1 MTNKFRRSVTS
12 VLLAASLL
20 FSSQSVIAFA
30 DYGSKSDA
38 SDLSPVQESVE
49 PVIGESQAMMA
60 APMNMEPLNGGNHC
74 ELPLDEIYVR
84 FDCEDPNDDWPCE
97 HYKKDFHDCDDA
109 KDCHVCDRDGADYK
123 VSLKNLP
130 EDAYTVTPV
139 GKHFKITL
147 NMSDESLAQYFDT
160 NAGCVSN
167 CTHTFC
173 KATRT
178 IKVYKDWWHDS
189 WNVDHFWVGL
199 HCDGTSSPSTPDEA
213 PDYEN
218 LVKVSVTC
226 DREAGEGHDV
236 TEIALKEGYYTTDTD
251 WSDGEFTVSI
261 NNEQAEAYITE
272 NHNVVRVSESA
283 TFTWTDSE
291 WKLSNNPITIT
302 SHCNSE
308 TYPINVEDLGLG
320 INFDCDTENSHD
332 ITESILLKT
341 HDENIYYT
349 INPVTDVSATVTIK
363 ADKYLEDYN
372 KTNAGH
378 SLVNPNGEYI
388 IQLTLVD
395 NTKWIVEGDEIVT
408 IPVTCK
414 AETEKVT
421 EVEVVLGDGIKE
433 KLPYPYYWYS
443 SVHAEYGAGDEYIT
457 LINNNNGGFHSH
469 ADKKDIPDDLTT
481 EVNSVEKAKNFFTGF
496 TFVEMNIFEENPWFP
511 SNYIVDVSFEN
522 TKMIITLDTPANPD
536 PEEPTINELDKI
548 LGNVIVHCI
557 TDGSGHEDKV
567 FSFKDV
573 DSDNVDGLYYEVNW
587 TKENPTHATVTIN
600 HDPYVER
607 YNLYTFPKSHKK
619 AQDILETTFN
629 LEWEDGE
636 WKKADETASPI
647 TIAVT
652 CSLPIPVLDNV
663 YVQLKCLNNAGHDGN
678 KIALKDLAI
687 GSYYSCKIDE
697 NAKTA
702 TVSVNEQVNTW
713 VTNSNTIGNPVHVW
727 AENELNTVT
736 LQYNNG
742 WSLVDANNDTITI
755 QTICAPTI
763 DEINAKLDVSVDC
776 NNANANPEH
785 KAMIFEDLLADS
797 YEIGTPELSGSE
809 YICDVTV
816 KAEKYVTEYDKEYR
830 PEHSNA
836 DNQTVTFK
844 FKDGK
849 WTLKSDP
856 TSVNFIVTCDFPN
869 GPSEDEIAELG
880 LKLQLNCATTPNPH
894 GIAKYDVTDKNT
906 FEVSDVIYTD
916 AADAPSHYYVNVTVD
931 GSSYLTQYNNDKG
944 VHSWVGSNEAV
955 FKVYARELEI
965 ARKTEYI
972 WNIVD
977 SETMTLQVQHTNP
990 TDPTDPGTNPGGGG
1004 NNDDDDDRYT
1014 GDNTVTRTINDD
1026 DVPLNDR
1033 PTNTTTIDDEDV
1045 PLADLPDDT
1054 VTIDDGEVPLKDN
1067 PSTGDSLPFAA
1078 MAAAALSLG
1087 GVIVLNRKKK

>member
-30 DYGSKSDA
+30 DYGSKSDT

-49 PVIGESQAMMA
+49 PVIGESTEAPVS
-60 APMNMEPLNGGNHC
+60 APMITRADTPITYSAPSIDTSKYEPSVH
-74 ELPLDEIYVR
+74 
-84 FDCEDPNDDWPCE
+84 NDSSLV
-97 HYKKDFHDCDDA
+97 DDA
-109 KDCHVCDRDGADYK
+109 IIGVYQTKNISNYSEEPITLGDNSGSTFVQGLGYRIYTANTNIDGWVFKNWTTHIYRDPILGIGDAIDSSNLKGNMDTAWNSYAFSNEDDTTQAYTSGKTVRINHLLTHGESSIYPLYYTLSANYNPLVTVDVGENGKVTYNGTVVDKDTTDKKVEAEYGTAPDFTITPDTGYK
-123 VSLKNLP
+123 VAS
-130 EDAYTVTPV
+130 VTF
-139 GKHFKITL
+139 G
-147 NMSDESLAQYFDT
+147 DT
-160 NAGCVSN
+160 
-167 CTHTFC
+167 
-173 KATRT
+173 T
-178 IKVYKDWWHDS
+178 IQA
-189 WNVDHFWVGL
+189 NE
-199 HCDGTSSPSTPDEA
+199 DGTYTLP
-213 PDYEN
+213 
-218 LVKVSVTC
+218 SVT
-226 DREAGEGHDV
+226 EPTTLKVEFEE
-236 TEIALKEGYYTTDTD
+236 TE
-251 WSDGEFTVSI
+251 
-261 NNEQAEAYITE
+261 E
-272 NHNVVRVSESA
+272 N
-283 TFTWTDSE
+283 
-291 WKLSNNPITIT
+291 
-302 SHCNSE
+302 
-308 TYPINVEDLGLG
+308 INVEALGLG
-320 INFDCDTENSHD
+320 VKFECTDNDGHNS
-332 ITESILLKT
+332 
-341 HDENIYYT
+341 ENIMLKVADKNTYYT
-349 INPVTDVSATVTIK
+349 ISPVTDVSATVTIK

-414 AETEKVT
+414 AEVKQIEHIEINLGENLKKELKVDP
-421 EVEVVLGDGIKE
+421 LY
-433 KLPYPYYWYS
+433 L
-443 SVHAEYGAGDEYIT
+443 HAEYDGKYIFLTGRNGYFTTPTGIEDLPSWVIDFFKGGPIPESLTTDVNDATKAKKFFNGFTFIEWNLVRKQNISFEYIYDVKVDGTTLYIT
-457 LINNNNGGFHSH
+457 LETPTTEVPEL
-469 ADKKDIPDDLTT
+469 KPDDLAKGFIKF
-481 EVNSVEKAKNFFTGF
+481 ECMNDSKHNSSSTYLNNF
-496 TFVEMNIFEENPWFP
+496 
-511 SNYIVDVSFEN
+511 
-522 TKMIITLDTPANPD
+522 
-536 PEEPTINELDKI
+536 
-548 LGNVIVHCI
+548 
-557 TDGSGHEDKV
+557 
-567 FSFKDV
+567 
-573 DSDNVDGLYYEVNW
+573 VDG
-587 TKENPTHATVTIN
+587 TFK
-600 HDPYVER
+600 VE
-607 YNLYTFPKSHKK
+607 YT
-619 AQDILETTFN
+619 
-629 LEWEDGE
+629 
-636 WKKADETASPI
+636 
-647 TIAVT
+647 
-652 CSLPIPVLDNV
+652 
-663 YVQLKCLNNAGHDGN
+663 GN
-678 KIALKDLAI
+678 
-687 GSYYSCKIDE
+687 
-697 NAKTA
+697 TA
-702 TVSVNEQVNTW
+702 TVKPADPVSLVSNWKSGHMYVKSDTPEQITFTYSKDTGWTVDE
-713 VTNSNTIGNPVHVW
+713 SKNTI
-727 AENELNTVT
+727 TVKM
-736 LQYNNG
+736 
-742 WSLVDANNDTITI
+742 
-755 QTICAPTI
+755 ICAPTI

-849 WTLKSDP
+849 WTLESDP
-856 TSVNFIVTCDFPN
+856 ISVNFIVTCDFPN

-880 LKLQLNCATTPNPH
+880 LKLQLNCATTPNSH
-894 GIAKYDVTDKNT
+894 GIVKYDVTNKNT

-990 TDPTDPGTNPGGGG
+990 TDPTDPGTNPGGNGG
-1004 NNDDDDDRYT
+1004 DNDDDDDRYT
-1014 GDNTVTRTINDD
+1014 GGNTVTRTINDD

-1054 VTIDDGEVPLKDN
+1054 VTIDDGEVPLKAN

>member
-1 MTNKFRRSVTS
+1 MTNKLRRSMTS

-20 FSSQSVIAFA
+20 FSSQSVVAFA

-49 PVIGESQAMMA
+49 NATEEQQEDPSLSVEPVIGESTEAPVA
-60 APMNMEPLNGGNHC
+60 APMMARADTPITYSAPSIDTSKYEPSVH
-74 ELPLDEIYVR
+74 
-84 FDCEDPNDDWPCE
+84 NDSSLV
-97 HYKKDFHDCDDA
+97 DDA
-109 KDCHVCDRDGADYK
+109 IIGVYQTKNISNYSEEPITLGDNSGSTFVQGLGYRIYTANTNIDGWVFKNWTTHIYRDPILGIGDAIDSSNLKGNMDTAWNSYAFSNEDDTTQAYTSGKTVRINHLLTHGESSIYPLYYTLSANYNPLVTVDVGENGKVTYNGTVVDKDTTDKKVEVEYGTAPDFTITPDTGYK
-123 VSLKNLP
+123 VAS
-130 EDAYTVTPV
+130 VTF
-139 GKHFKITL
+139 G
-147 NMSDESLAQYFDT
+147 DT
-160 NAGCVSN
+160 
-167 CTHTFC
+167 
-173 KATRT
+173 T
-178 IKVYKDWWHDS
+178 IQA
-189 WNVDHFWVGL
+189 NE
-199 HCDGTSSPSTPDEA
+199 DGTYTLP
-213 PDYEN
+213 
-218 LVKVSVTC
+218 SVT
-226 DREAGEGHDV
+226 EPTTLKVEFEE
-236 TEIALKEGYYTTDTD
+236 TE
-251 WSDGEFTVSI
+251 
-261 NNEQAEAYITE
+261 E
-272 NHNVVRVSESA
+272 NI
-283 TFTWTDSE
+283 D
-291 WKLSNNPITIT
+291 
-302 SHCNSE
+302 
-308 TYPINVEDLGLG
+308 VEDLGLG
-320 INFDCDTENSHD
+320 VKFECTDNDGHNS
-332 ITESILLKT
+332 
-341 HDENIYYT
+341 ENIMLKVADKNTYYT
-349 INPVTDVSATVTIK
+349 ISPVTDVSATVTIK

-414 AETEKVT
+414 AEVKQIEHIEINLGENLKKELKVDP
-421 EVEVVLGDGIKE
+421 LY
-433 KLPYPYYWYS
+433 L
-443 SVHAEYGAGDEYIT
+443 HAEYDGKYIFLTGRNGYFTTPTGIEDLPSWVIDFFKGGPIPESLTTDVNDATKAKKFFNGFTFIEWNLVRKQNISFEYIYDVKVDGTTLYIT
-457 LINNNNGGFHSH
+457 LETPTTEVPEL
-469 ADKKDIPDDLTT
+469 KPDDLAKGFIKF
-481 EVNSVEKAKNFFTGF
+481 ECMNDSKHNSSSTYLNNF
-496 TFVEMNIFEENPWFP
+496 
-511 SNYIVDVSFEN
+511 
-522 TKMIITLDTPANPD
+522 
-536 PEEPTINELDKI
+536 
-548 LGNVIVHCI
+548 
-557 TDGSGHEDKV
+557 
-567 FSFKDV
+567 
-573 DSDNVDGLYYEVNW
+573 VDG
-587 TKENPTHATVTIN
+587 TFK
-600 HDPYVER
+600 VE
-607 YNLYTFPKSHKK
+607 YT
-619 AQDILETTFN
+619 
-629 LEWEDGE
+629 
-636 WKKADETASPI
+636 
-647 TIAVT
+647 
-652 CSLPIPVLDNV
+652 
-663 YVQLKCLNNAGHDGN
+663 GN
-678 KIALKDLAI
+678 
-687 GSYYSCKIDE
+687 
-697 NAKTA
+697 TA
-702 TVSVNEQVNTW
+702 TVKPADPVSLVSNWKSGHMYVKSDTPEQITFTYSKDTGWTVDE
-713 VTNSNTIGNPVHVW
+713 SKNTI
-727 AENELNTVT
+727 TVKM
-736 LQYNNG
+736 
-742 WSLVDANNDTITI
+742 
-755 QTICAPTI
+755 ICAPTI

-849 WTLKSDP
+849 WTLESDP

-880 LKLQLNCATTPNPH
+880 LKLQLNCATTPNSH
-894 GIAKYDVTDKNT
+894 GIVKYDVTNKNT

-990 TDPTDPGTNPGGGG
+990 TDPTDPGTNPGGNGG
-1004 NNDDDDDRYT
+1004 DNDDDDDRYT
-1014 GDNTVTRTINDD
+1014 GGNTVTRTINDD

-1054 VTIDDGEVPLKDN
+1054 VTIDDGEVPLKAN

>member
-1 MTNKFRRSVTS
+1 MTNKLRRSVTS

-30 DYGSKSDA
+30 DYGSKSDT

-84 FDCEDPNDDWPCE
+84 FDCEDPKDDWPCE

-139 GKHFKITL
+139 GKHFEITL

-320 INFDCDTENSHD
+320 VNFDCDTENSHD

-378 SLVNPNGEYI
+378 SLVNPNDEYT
-388 IQLTLVD
+388 IQLALVD
-395 NTKWIVEGDEIVT
+395 NAWRVEGDEIVT

-652 CSLPIPVLDNV
+652 CSLPMPVLDNV

-849 WTLKSDP
+849 WTFESDP

-906 FEVSDVIYTD
+906 FEVSDVIYAD

-944 VHSWVGSNEAV
+944 VHSWVSSNEAV

-990 TDPTDPGTNPGGGG
+990 TDPTDPGTNPGGNGG
-1004 NNDDDDDRYT
+1004 DNDDDDDRYT

>member
-12 VLLAASLL
+12 VLLATSLL

-49 PVIGESQAMMA
+49 PVIGESTEAPVA
-60 APMNMEPLNGGNHC
+60 APMMTRADTPITYSAPSIDTSKYEPSVH
-74 ELPLDEIYVR
+74 
-84 FDCEDPNDDWPCE
+84 NDSSLV
-97 HYKKDFHDCDDA
+97 DDA
-109 KDCHVCDRDGADYK
+109 IIGVYQTKNISNYSEEPITLGDNSGSTFVQGLGYRIYTANTNIDGWVFKNWTTHIYRDPILGIGDAIDSSNLKGNMDTAWNSYAFSNEDDTTQAYTSGKTVRINHLLTHGESSIYPLYYTLSANYNPLVTVDVGENGKVTYNGTVVDKDTTDKKVEVEYGTAPDFTITPDTGYK
-123 VSLKNLP
+123 VAS
-130 EDAYTVTPV
+130 VTF
-139 GKHFKITL
+139 G
-147 NMSDESLAQYFDT
+147 DT
-160 NAGCVSN
+160 
-167 CTHTFC
+167 
-173 KATRT
+173 T
-178 IKVYKDWWHDS
+178 IQA
-189 WNVDHFWVGL
+189 NE
-199 HCDGTSSPSTPDEA
+199 DGTYTLP
-213 PDYEN
+213 
-218 LVKVSVTC
+218 SVT
-226 DREAGEGHDV
+226 EPTTLKVEFEE
-236 TEIALKEGYYTTDTD
+236 TE
-251 WSDGEFTVSI
+251 
-261 NNEQAEAYITE
+261 E
-272 NHNVVRVSESA
+272 N
-283 TFTWTDSE
+283 
-291 WKLSNNPITIT
+291 
-302 SHCNSE
+302 
-308 TYPINVEDLGLG
+308 INVEALGLG
-320 INFDCDTENSHD
+320 VKFECTDNDGHNS
-332 ITESILLKT
+332 
-341 HDENIYYT
+341 ENIMLKVADKNTYYT
-349 INPVTDVSATVTIK
+349 ISPVTDVSATVTIK

-414 AETEKVT
+414 AEVKQIEHIEINLGENLKKELKVDP
-421 EVEVVLGDGIKE
+421 LY
-433 KLPYPYYWYS
+433 L
-443 SVHAEYGAGDEYIT
+443 HAEYDGKYIFLTGRNGYFTTPTGIEDLPSWVIDLFKGGPIPESLTTDVNDATKAKEFFNGFTFIEWNLVRKQNISFEYIYDVKVDGTTLYIT
-457 LINNNNGGFHSH
+457 LETPTTEVPEL
-469 ADKKDIPDDLTT
+469 KPDDLAKGFIKF
-481 EVNSVEKAKNFFTGF
+481 ECLNDSKHNSSSTYLNNF
-496 TFVEMNIFEENPWFP
+496 
-511 SNYIVDVSFEN
+511 
-522 TKMIITLDTPANPD
+522 
-536 PEEPTINELDKI
+536 
-548 LGNVIVHCI
+548 
-557 TDGSGHEDKV
+557 
-567 FSFKDV
+567 
-573 DSDNVDGLYYEVNW
+573 VDG
-587 TKENPTHATVTIN
+587 TFK
-600 HDPYVER
+600 VE
-607 YNLYTFPKSHKK
+607 YT
-619 AQDILETTFN
+619 
-629 LEWEDGE
+629 
-636 WKKADETASPI
+636 
-647 TIAVT
+647 
-652 CSLPIPVLDNV
+652 
-663 YVQLKCLNNAGHDGN
+663 GN
-678 KIALKDLAI
+678 
-687 GSYYSCKIDE
+687 
-697 NAKTA
+697 TA
-702 TVSVNEQVNTW
+702 TVKPADPVSLVSNWKSGHMYVKSDTLEQITFTYSKDTGWAVDE
-713 VTNSNTIGNPVHVW
+713 SKNTI
-727 AENELNTVT
+727 TVKM
-736 LQYNNG
+736 
-742 WSLVDANNDTITI
+742 
-755 QTICAPTI
+755 ICAPTI

-849 WTLKSDP
+849 WTLESDP

-990 TDPTDPGTNPGGGG
+990 TDPTDPGTNPGGNGG
-1004 NNDDDDDRYT
+1004 DNDDDDDRYT
-1014 GDNTVTRTINDD
+1014 GGNTVTRTINDD